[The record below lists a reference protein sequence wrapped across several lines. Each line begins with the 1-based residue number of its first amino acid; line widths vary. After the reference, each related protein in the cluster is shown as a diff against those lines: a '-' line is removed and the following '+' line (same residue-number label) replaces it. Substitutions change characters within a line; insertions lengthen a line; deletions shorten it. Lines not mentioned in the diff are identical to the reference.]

1 MPLFVVDAIQMFR
14 TRYVIEC
21 KEAEHAG
28 DTVTMG
34 EADEFSQMNL
44 GERILT
50 TKEITYEEFHRMNKA
65 MMDGGHGDGTHYQAE
80 SGSPWMGEKMIHVIN
95 YNAVTEVKGQP

>member
-28 DTVTMG
+28 DAVTMN
-34 EADEFSQMNL
+34 EAEQYSQMDL

-50 TKEITYEEFHRMNKA
+50 TKEITYDEFRKMNKA
-65 MMDGGHGDGTHYQAE
+65 LEEGHGDGTHYQAE
-80 SGSPWMGEKMIHVIN
+80 SGSPWMGEKMIHVVN
-95 YNAVTEVKGQP
+95 YNTETEE

>member
-28 DTVTMG
+28 DTVAMN
-34 EADEFSQMNL
+34 EAEQFSQMDL

-50 TKEITYEEFHRMNKA
+50 TKEITYEEFRRMNKA
-65 MMDGGHGDGTHYQAE
+65 MEEGHGDGTPHQAE
-80 SGSPWMGEKMIHVIN
+80 SGSPWMGEKLIHVVS
-95 YNAVTEVKGQP
+95 YDKETKE

>member
-28 DTVTMG
+28 DTVTMN
-34 EADEFSQMNL
+34 EAEQYSQMDL

-50 TKEITYEEFHRMNKA
+50 TKEITYEEFRRMNKA
-65 MMDGGHGDGTHYQAE
+65 IEEDHGDGTSFQAE
-80 SGSPWMGEKMIHVIN
+80 TGSPWMGEKLIHVVN
-95 YNAVTEVKGQP
+95 YDKETKE

>member
-14 TRYVIEC
+14 IRYVIEC

-28 DTVTMG
+28 DTVTMN
-34 EADEFSQMNL
+34 EAEQFSQMNL

-50 TKEITYEEFHRMNKA
+50 TKEITYEEFRRMNKA
-65 MMDGGHGDGTHYQAE
+65 MEEGHGDGTHHQAE
-80 SGSPWMGEKMIHVIN
+80 TGSPWMGEKLIHVVN
-95 YNAVTEVKGQP
+95 YDKDTKE

>member
-14 TRYVIEC
+14 IRYVIEC

-28 DTVTMG
+28 DTVTMN
-34 EADEFSQMNL
+34 EAEQFSQMNL

-50 TKEITYEEFHRMNKA
+50 TKEITYEEFRRMNKA
-65 MMDGGHGDGTHYQAE
+65 IEDSHGDGTTFQAE
-80 SGSPWMGEKMIHVIN
+80 TGSPWMGEKLIHIVN
-95 YNAVTEVKGQP
+95 YNKDTKE

>member
-28 DTVTMG
+28 DTVTMS
-34 EADEFSQMNL
+34 EAEQFSQMDL

-50 TKEITYEEFHRMNKA
+50 TKEITYEEFRRMNKA
-65 MMDGGHGDGTHYQAE
+65 MEEGTGDGTSFQAE
-80 SGSPWMGEKMIHVIN
+80 TGSPWMGEKMIHVVK
-95 YNAVTEVKGQP
+95 YDTETKE

>member
-28 DTVTMG
+28 DTVTMN
-34 EADEFSQMNL
+34 EAEQFSQMDL

-50 TKEITYEEFHRMNKA
+50 TKEITYEEFRRMNKA
-65 MMDGGHGDGTHYQAE
+65 IEEDHGDGTSFQAE
-80 SGSPWMGEKMIHVIN
+80 TGSPWMGEKLIHKVV
-95 YNAVTEVKGQP
+95 Y

>member
-28 DTVTMG
+28 DTVTMS
-34 EADEFSQMNL
+34 EAEQFSQMDL

-50 TKEITYEEFHRMNKA
+50 TKEITYEEFRRMNKA
-65 MMDGGHGDGTHYQAE
+65 MEEGTGDGTSYQAE
-80 SGSPWMGEKMIHVIN
+80 TGSPWMGEKMIHVVK
-95 YNAVTEVKGQP
+95 YDTETKE

>member
-28 DTVTMG
+28 DTVTMS
-34 EADEFSQMNL
+34 EASEFSQMDL

-50 TKEITYEEFHRMNKA
+50 TKEITYEEFRRMNKA
-65 MMDGGHGDGTHYQAE
+65 MEDGHGDGTHYQAE
-80 SGSPWMGEKMIHVIN
+80 TGSPWIGEKMIHVVN
-95 YNAVTEVKGQP
+95 YDTETKE

>member
-14 TRYVIEC
+14 TRYVIDC

-28 DTVTMG
+28 DTVTMS
-34 EADEFSQMNL
+34 EADEFSQMDL

-50 TKEITYEEFHRMNKA
+50 TKEITYEEFHKMNKSLEE
-65 MMDGGHGDGTHYQAE
+65 GHGDGTSFQAE
-80 SGSPWMGEKMIHVIN
+80 TGSPWMGEKMIHVVN
-95 YNAVTEVKGQP
+95 YDTETEE

>member
-28 DTVTMG
+28 DTVTMNDA
-34 EADEFSQMNL
+34 EQFSQMDL

-50 TKEITYEEFHRMNKA
+50 TKEITYEEFRRMNKA
-65 MMDGGHGDGTHYQAE
+65 IEEDHGDGTSFQAE
-80 SGSPWMGEKMIHVIN
+80 TGSPWMGEKLIHVVN
-95 YNAVTEVKGQP
+95 YDKETKE

>member
-28 DTVTMG
+28 DTVTMNQA
-34 EADEFSQMNL
+34 EQYSQMDL

-50 TKEITYEEFHRMNKA
+50 TKEITYEEFRRMNK
-65 MMDGGHGDGTHYQAE
+65 DLEERHGDGTPYQFE
-80 SGSPWMGEKMIHVIN
+80 SGSPWMGDKMIHVVN
-95 YNAVTEVKGQP
+95 YDTETKE

>member
-28 DTVTMG
+28 DTVTMN
-34 EADEFSQMNL
+34 EAEQFSQMDL

-65 MMDGGHGDGTHYQAE
+65 MKDSHGDGTSFQAE
-80 SGSPWMGEKMIHVIN
+80 SGSPWMGEKMIHVVN
-95 YNAVTEVKGQP
+95 YDMETKE

>member
-14 TRYVIEC
+14 TRYVIKC

-28 DTVTMG
+28 DTVTMN
-34 EADEFSQMNL
+34 EAEQFSQMDL

-65 MMDGGHGDGTHYQAE
+65 MEDSHGDGTSFQAE
-80 SGSPWMGEKMIHVIN
+80 SGSPWMGEKMIHVVN
-95 YNAVTEVKGQP
+95 YDMETKE

>member
-14 TRYVIEC
+14 TRYVIDC

-28 DTVTMG
+28 DTVTMS
-34 EADEFSQMNL
+34 EADEFSQMDL

-65 MMDGGHGDGTHYQAE
+65 MEDGHGDGSSFQAE
-80 SGSPWMGEKMIHVIN
+80 TGSPWMGEKMIHVVN
-95 YNAVTEVKGQP
+95 YDTETEE

>member
-21 KEAEHAG
+21 KEPEHAG
-28 DTVTMG
+28 DTVTMS
-34 EADEFSQMNL
+34 EADQFSQMDL

-50 TKEITYEEFHRMNKA
+50 TKEITYEEYRRMNKA
-65 MMDGGHGDGTHYQAE
+65 MEDGHGDGTNHQAE
-80 SGSPWMGEKMIHVIN
+80 TGSPWMGEKLIHIVS
-95 YNAVTEVKGQP
+95 YDKDTKE

>member
-21 KEAEHAG
+21 REAEHAG
-28 DTVTMG
+28 DTVTMN
-34 EADEFSQMNL
+34 ETEQFSQMDL

-50 TKEITYEEFHRMNKA
+50 TKEITYKQFHKMNKA
-65 MMDGGHGDGTHYQAE
+65 LKDGNGDGTHYQAE
-80 SGSPWMGEKMIHVIN
+80 SGSPWMGEKIIYVVN
-95 YNAVTEVKGQP
+95 YDKETKE

>member
-14 TRYVIEC
+14 TRYVIDC

-28 DTVTMG
+28 DTVTMS
-34 EADEFSQMNL
+34 EADEFSQMDL

-65 MMDGGHGDGTHYQAE
+65 MEDGHGDGTSFQAE
-80 SGSPWMGEKMIHVIN
+80 TGSPWMGEKMIHVVN
-95 YNAVTEVKGQP
+95 YDTETEE

>member
-21 KEAEHAG
+21 REAEHAS
-28 DTVTMG
+28 DTVTMN
-34 EADEFSQMNL
+34 EAEQFSQMDL

-50 TKEITYEEFHRMNKA
+50 TKEITYEEFHKMNKA
-65 MMDGGHGDGTHYQAE
+65 LEESYGDGTHYQAE
-80 SGSPWMGEKMIHVIN
+80 SGSPWMGEKMIHVVN
-95 YNAVTEVKGQP
+95 YDTEIKE

>member
-21 KEAEHAG
+21 REAEHAG
-28 DTVTMG
+28 DTVTMNDA
-34 EADEFSQMNL
+34 EQFSQMDL

-50 TKEITYEEFHRMNKA
+50 TKEITYEEFRRMNKA
-65 MMDGGHGDGTHYQAE
+65 MEEGHGDGTQHQAE
-80 SGSPWMGEKMIHVIN
+80 TGSPWMGEKLIHVVN
-95 YNAVTEVKGQP
+95 YNTETKE

>member
-1 MPLFVVDAIQMFR
+1 M
-14 TRYVIEC
+14 IEC

-28 DTVTMG
+28 DTVTMS
-34 EADEFSQMNL
+34 EAEQFSQMDL

-65 MMDGGHGDGTHYQAE
+65 MEDSHGDGTSFQAE
-80 SGSPWMGEKMIHVIN
+80 SGSPWMGEKMIHVVN
-95 YNAVTEVKGQP
+95 YDMETKE

>member
-21 KEAEHAG
+21 REAEHAG
-28 DTVTMG
+28 DTVTMN
-34 EADEFSQMNL
+34 EAEQFSQMDL

-50 TKEITYEEFHRMNKA
+50 TRGITYEEFHRMNKSLE
-65 MMDGGHGDGTHYQAE
+65 DGYGDGTSYQAE
-80 SGSPWMGEKMIHVIN
+80 TGSPWMSLKMIHVVN
-95 YNAVTEVKGQP
+95 YDKDTKE

>member
-28 DTVTMG
+28 DTVTMN
-34 EADEFSQMNL
+34 EAEQYSQMDL

-50 TKEITYEEFHRMNKA
+50 TKEITYEEFRRMNKA
-65 MMDGGHGDGTHYQAE
+65 MEEGTGDGTSYQAE
-80 SGSPWMGEKMIHVIN
+80 TGSPWMGEKLIHVVN
-95 YNAVTEVKGQP
+95 YDKETKE

>member
-1 MPLFVVDAIQMFR
+1 MPLFVVDAIQVFR
-14 TRYVIEC
+14 TRYIVEC

-28 DTVTMG
+28 DTVTMN
-34 EADEFSQMNL
+34 EAVQYSQMDL

-65 MMDGGHGDGTHYQAE
+65 MEEGHGDGTPYQAE
-80 SGSPWMGEKMIHVIN
+80 SGSPWMGEKMIHVVN
-95 YNAVTEVKGQP
+95 YDTETKE

>member
-28 DTVTMG
+28 DTVTMS
-34 EADEFSQMNL
+34 EAEQFSQMDL

-65 MMDGGHGDGTHYQAE
+65 MMDGGYGDGTHYQAE
-80 SGSPWMGEKMIHVIN
+80 SGSPWMGEKMIHVVN
-95 YNAVTEVKGQP
+95 YDAVTEVKGQG

>member
-28 DTVTMG
+28 DTVTMN
-34 EADEFSQMNL
+34 EAEQFSQMDL

-65 MMDGGHGDGTHYQAE
+65 MEVSHGDGTSFQVE
-80 SGSPWMGEKMIHVIN
+80 SGSPWMGEKMIHVVN
-95 YNAVTEVKGQP
+95 YDMETKE

>member
-28 DTVTMG
+28 DTVTMN
-34 EADEFSQMNL
+34 EAEQYSQMDL

-50 TKEITYEEFHRMNKA
+50 TKEITYEEFRRMNKA
-65 MMDGGHGDGTHYQAE
+65 MEEGHGDGTHHQAE
-80 SGSPWMGEKMIHVIN
+80 SGSHWMGDKLIYVVK
-95 YNAVTEVKGQP
+95 YDTEIKE